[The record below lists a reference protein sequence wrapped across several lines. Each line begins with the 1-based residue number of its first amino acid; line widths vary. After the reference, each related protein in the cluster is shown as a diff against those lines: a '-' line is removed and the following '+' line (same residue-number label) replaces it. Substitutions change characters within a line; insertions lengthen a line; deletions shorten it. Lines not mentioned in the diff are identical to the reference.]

1 MTKPNIPPIKINIIS
16 LFKLYRL
23 IKKLIKQLNQESMC
37 LGKWFSKP
45 APDPMI
51 PVKKRALLFAIN
63 RYGGGNDLNGCINDQ
78 QAIKDKLN
86 TYFPGFDIRT
96 YSDSEVTK
104 KRFANEIDSAIAVL
118 RPDDTLL
125 ISYSGHGTQLRDDNK
140 DESDGYD
147 EALYLYDGPFR
158 DDVFNVLLNK
168 IPAGANVIILL
179 DSCFSGTATRAI
191 ELTGVKGRFLKSR
204 NYKPGLKSK
213 NRFAASYDNSKWL
226 TISGCG
232 EHQTSADAY
241 INERHNGAFTFYALK
256 ALRSEMTY
264 EQWFDKIRTY
274 LPSDNFEQAPEMEGN
289 EKLYLKI
296 VFT

>member
-1 MTKPNIPPIKINIIS
+1 MKKPDLPPIKINIIS

-23 IKKLIKQLNQESMC
+23 IKKLIKQLNQKSMC
-37 LGKWFSKP
+37 FKKLFSKP
-45 APDPMI
+45 GPIPMI
-51 PVKKRALLFAIN
+51 PAKKRALLFAIN
-63 RYGGGNDLNGCINDQ
+63 RYGGGNDLNGCLNDQ
-78 QAIKDKLN
+78 QDLKNKLN
-86 TYFPGFDIRT
+86 ILFPGFDIRT

-104 KRFANEIDSAIAVL
+104 KRFASEIDNAIAVL

-125 ISYSGHGTQLRDDNK
+125 IAYSGHGTQLRDDNK

-147 EALYLYDGPFR
+147 EALYLYDGSFR

-168 IPAGANVIILL
+168 IPAGSSVIILL

-191 ELTGVKGRFLKSR
+191 ELTGVKGRFIKTE
-204 NYKPGLKSK
+204 NYIPGLESN
-213 NRFAASYDNSKWL
+213 NRFAASYNSSKWL

-241 INERHNGAFTFYALK
+241 INERYNGAFTYFALK
-256 ALRSEMTY
+256 ALKPGMTY
-264 EQWFDKIRTY
+264 QQWFDKIRTY
-274 LPSDNFEQAPEMEGN
+274 LPSGSFEQAPELEGN
-289 EKLYLKI
+289 KELISKI